1 MYVRSNRE
9 NLRQAFDFAY
19 QYYGITQLIDP
30 EGRSR
35 LSFYQFVFFLSVLE
49 RYWHRWSWRE
59 KYSFIYISFV

>member
-49 RYWHRWSWRE
+49 RY
-59 KYSFIYISFV
+59 